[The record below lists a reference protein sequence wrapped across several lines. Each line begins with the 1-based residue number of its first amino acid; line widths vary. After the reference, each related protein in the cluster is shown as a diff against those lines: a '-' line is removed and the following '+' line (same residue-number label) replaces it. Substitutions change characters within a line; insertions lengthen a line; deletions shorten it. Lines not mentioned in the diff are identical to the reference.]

1 MFFHLNNVFIGWTL
15 EEHFINF
22 IHLKMFKSFIK
33 RNYNKS
39 FFSWVMRIMLEEF
52 YHFENVMR
60 MLHLNVLSMFKTR
73 IFYIQR
79 TFFLVMKTLEEYCF
93 ISFWKL
99 YENVTLLLL
108 KNFIEQFWEDNVI
121 RIFQEHKNVSSQHY
135 ESVTDIKGRVCH
147 FSKTL

>member
-1 MFFHLNNVFIGWTL
+1 
-15 EEHFINF
+15 
-22 IHLKMFKSFIK
+22 
-33 RNYNKS
+33 
-39 FFSWVMRIMLEEF
+39 
-52 YHFENVMR
+52 
-60 MLHLNVLSMFKTR
+60 
-73 IFYIQR
+73 
-79 TFFLVMKTLEEYCF
+79 MKTLEEHCF